1 MAAKQTKGVSG
12 KAMGIGAG
20 LVAAAAIGAY
30 FLAGKDGAKNRK
42 AVKGWMLKAKGEV
55 LEKLENLESVSQ
67 EAYEKAVQEVTARY
81 QNMKQVDPQDF
92 AALMMEMK
100 KYWNMMKRGAKKATG
115 SKKAAG
121 SRKASGST
129 SSKKSAK

>member
-1 MAAKQTKGVSG
+1 MPAKKGMSG

-30 FLAGKDGAKNRK
+30 FLGGKDGAKNRK

-67 EAYEKAVQEVTARY
+67 EAYDKAVKEVTARY
-81 QNMKQVDPQDF
+81 QTMKQVDPKEF
-92 AALMMEMK
+92 AALMVEMK
-100 KYWNMMKRGAKKATG
+100 KYWNMMKRGAKKP
-115 SKKAAG
+115 
-121 SRKASGST
+121 SGTKST
-129 SSKKSAK
+129 KSSSAKKSAK